1 MNQLLFKIIDC
12 LFKLMWL
19 FDKRTK
25 RESYVL
31 FQSKK
36 IPSMPHRCVLLFYVN
51 PLVPM
56 NEVAQNTN
64 IHCIHIYVK
73 IYEWKQTWKLFFNSL
88 RIDSHN
94 FQTCQYSELYILKNN
109 IKLPEIWIS
118 YIQMMWEKRKIFFIH
133 RWVHFSGRVPKCVAI
148 NSGNGLFWEDR

>member
-1 MNQLLFKIIDC
+1 
-12 LFKLMWL
+12 MWL

-51 PLVPM
+51 PHVPM

-94 FQTCQYSELYILKNN
+94 FHTCQYSELYILKSNN
-109 IKLPEIWIS
+109 KTTIDLNKLHS
-118 YIQMMWEKRKIFFIH
+118 DDVRKKKIFFIH